1 MIHYNTCSTFIMS
14 DSACGLQTPEVKK
27 DDSAFFERL
36 GQEVESEMKRGKPEG
51 ERKISESLMV
61 GTPAIISQG

>member
-1 MIHYNTCSTFIMS
+1 M
-14 DSACGLQTPEVKK
+14 KK

-36 GQEVESEMKRGKPEG
+36 EQEVESEMKRDRPEG

-61 GTPAIISQG
+61 GIPAMISQG